1 MQFSNPFDNP
11 QGQFYIL
18 RNDQQQYSLWPA
30 HCDLPAGWAVV
41 CPPQSAEACNAWLA
55 ANWST
60 LTPPIMRHKELTMT
74 TRLPLVAAQPGIW
87 MAERLSTLPGAWS
100 VAHYVELR
108 GALDPALLGKAI
120 VAGLQQADT
129 LSLRFEEEEGEVW
142 QWVAADRTFGEPSII
157 DLRTAP
163 DPHRAATERMQ
174 ADLAQDLRVDGG
186 NPLVCH
192 QLLRVGDD
200 RWYWYQRYHHLLVDG
215 FSFPAITRQIAAIYR
230 AWQRGEATP
239 ESPFTPFAEV
249 VDEYQRYA
257 GSEAWQRDKAFWQ
270 AQRQALPAPASL
282 SAAPLGG
289 RAAGSDIWRM
299 KLEMN
304 ADAFRRLA
312 GYAPQCQPADL
323 ALALTTLWLGRLC
336 NRMDYAAGFIFMR
349 RMGSAALTSTGPVL
363 NVLPLAVHIDAQ
375 ETLADLAMRLA
386 AQLKKM
392 RRHQRYDAEQIVR
405 DSGKAAGD
413 EPLFGPVL
421 NVKVFDYQLDID
433 GVQALTHTLATGPVN
448 DLELALFPDETGGLS
463 LEILANKA
471 RYDEAELRRHVARL
485 TALLAQFAADP
496 ALRCGEAEML
506 SADELAR
513 LAAVNDTAV
522 PLPATTL
529 SALVA
534 DRARK
539 TPDAPALADAHWQFS
554 YREMRQQVVALA
566 QLLRQRG
573 VKPGESVAVALPRS
587 VFLTLALHSIV
598 EAGAAWLPLD
608 TGYPDDRLRMMLE
621 DARPS
626 LLITSADQLARFS
639 DIPGLESL
647 CYQQPLAAGDD
658 APLALSKPDHTA
670 YIIFTSGST
679 GRPKGVMVGQTA
691 IVNRLLWMQD
701 RYPLSA
707 QDVVAQKTPCSFD
720 VSVWEFWWP
729 FIAGAQLVM
738 AEPEAHRDPQAMQQ
752 FFARYGVT
760 TTHFVPSM
768 LAAFVASLDADSVAA
783 CRTLRRVFCSGEALP
798 TELCREWERLTG
810 APLHNL
816 YGPTEAAVDVSWY
829 PACGSELAAVTGSSV
844 PIGWPVWN
852 TGLRILD
859 AAMRPVPPGVAGDL
873 YLTGIQL
880 AQGYLGRPDL
890 TASRF
895 IADPFAPGERMYRTG
910 DVARWLTNGAVE
922 YLGRSDDQLK
932 IRGQRIELGEIDRV
946 MSALPD
952 VAQAVSHACV
962 FNQAA
967 ATGGDAR
974 QLVGYLVS
982 DSGLPLDTA
991 ALKAR
996 LAEQL
1001 PPHMVPVVLMQLAEL
1016 PLSANGKLDRKALP
1030 LPTLGGERSGRPP
1043 EPGMET
1049 LVATAFSQ
1057 LLGCEVNDIDA
1068 DFFAL
1073 GGHSLLAMR
1082 LAAQLSRQLARQVT
1096 PGQVMVA
1103 STVGK
1108 LSALLAADLS
1118 DEQARRLGLDTL
1130 LPLRESDGPTLF
1142 CFHPASGFAWQFSV
1156 LARYLS
1162 PRWSITGIQSPRP
1175 QGPMASAAS
1184 LDEVCEHHLRTLLA
1198 QQPHGPYYLF
1208 GYSLGGTLAQGIAA
1222 RLRQRGEA
1230 VAFLGLLDTWP
1241 PETQNW
1247 AEKEAN
1253 GLDPEVLAEIDR
1265 EREAFLAAQ
1274 QGQASGELFS
1284 AIEGNYADAVRL
1296 LTTAHS
1302 AKFDGKATLFVAE
1315 KTRQAGMDPQVV
1327 WGPWVAELEVF
1338 SQNCAHVDI
1347 ISPQAFEAIGPVVRE
1362 ILG

>member
-1 MQFSNPFDNP
+1 
-11 QGQFYIL
+11 
-18 RNDQQQYSLWPA
+18 
-30 HCDLPAGWAVV
+30 
-41 CPPQSAEACNAWLA
+41 
-55 ANWST
+55 
-60 LTPPIMRHKELTMT
+60 MT

-129 LSLRFEEEEGEVW
+129 LSLRFEEQEGEVW
-142 QWVAADRTFGEPSII
+142 QWVAAERTFAEPPII
-157 DLRTAP
+157 DLRLTP

-239 ESPFTPFAEV
+239 ESPFTSFAEV

-312 GYAPQCQPADL
+312 SHVPQCQPADL

-433 GVQALTHTLATGPVN
+433 GVEAVTHTLATGPVN

-471 RYDEAELRRHVARL
+471 RYDEAELRRHMARL

-496 ALRCGEAEML
+496 TLRCGDAEML
-506 SADELAR
+506 SADELTR

-534 DRARK
+534 DQARK
-539 TPDAPALADAHWQFS
+539 TPDAPALADANWQFS

-573 VKPGESVAVALPRS
+573 VKPGDSVAVALPRS
-587 VFLTLALHSIV
+587 VFLTLALHGIV

-626 LLITSADQLARFS
+626 LLIATEDQLARFS

-647 CYQQPLAAGDD
+647 CYQQPLAVADD

-707 QDVVAQKTPCSFD
+707 DDVVAQKTPCSFD

-729 FIAGAQLVM
+729 FIAGARLVM

-752 FFARYGVT
+752 FFAHYGVT

-829 PACGSELAAVTGSSV
+829 PACGPELAAVTGSSV

-859 AAMRPVPPGVAGDL
+859 GAMRPVPPGVAGDL

-910 DVARWLTNGAVE
+910 DVARWLANGAVE

-932 IRGQRIELGEIDRV
+932 IRGQRIELGEIDRA

-1049 LVATAFSQ
+1049 LVAAAFSQ

-1082 LAAQLSRQLARQVT
+1082 LAAQLSRQLARQLT

-1118 DEQARRLGLDTL
+1118 DEQAQRLGLDTL
-1130 LPLRESDGPTLF
+1130 LPLRESEGPTLF

-1184 LDEVCEHHLRTLLA
+1184 LDEVCEHHLQTLLA

-1253 GLDPEVLAEIDR
+1253 GLDPAVLAEIAR
-1265 EREAFLAAQ
+1265 ERETFLAAQ
-1274 QGQASGELFS
+1274 QGQASGELFC
-1284 AIEGNYADAVRL
+1284 AIEANYADAVRL

-1327 WGPWVAELEVF
+1327 WGPWVGELEVF

-1347 ISPQAFEAIGPVVRE
+1347 ISPQAFEAIGPVVKE

>member
-1 MQFSNPFDNP
+1 
-11 QGQFYIL
+11 
-18 RNDQQQYSLWPA
+18 
-30 HCDLPAGWAVV
+30 
-41 CPPQSAEACNAWLA
+41 
-55 ANWST
+55 
-60 LTPPIMRHKELTMT
+60 MT

-142 QWVAADRTFGEPSII
+142 QCLAAERTFGEPPIV

-192 QLLRVGDD
+192 QLLRVGNDH
-200 RWYWYQRYHHLLVDG
+200 WYWYQRYHHLLVDG

-299 KLEMN
+299 KLAMN

-312 GYAPQCQPADL
+312 GHAPQCQPADL

-336 NRMDYAAGFIFMR
+336 NRMNYAAGFIFMR

-421 NVKVFDYQLDID
+421 NVKVFDYQVDID
-433 GVQALTHTLATGPVN
+433 GVEAVTHTLATGPVN

-471 RYDEAELRRHVARL
+471 RYDEAELRRHMARL

-496 ALRCGEAEML
+496 TLRCGEAEML
-506 SADELAR
+506 SADEQAR
-513 LAAVNDTAV
+513 LAAVNDTAM

-534 DRARK
+534 DQARK
-539 TPDAPALADAHWQFS
+539 TPDAPALADANWQFS

-573 VKPGESVAVALPRS
+573 VKPGDSVAVALPRS
-587 VFLTLALHSIV
+587 VFLTLALHGIV

-626 LLITSADQLARFS
+626 LLIATEDQLARFS

-647 CYQQPLAAGDD
+647 CYQQPLAVADD
-658 APLALSKPDHTA
+658 APLALSKPEHTA

-679 GRPKGVMVGQTA
+679 GRPKVVMVGQTA

-707 QDVVAQKTPCSFD
+707 DDVVAQKTPCSFD

-752 FFARYGVT
+752 FFAHYGVT

-829 PACGSELAAVTGSSV
+829 PACGPELAAVTGSSV

-910 DVARWLTNGAVE
+910 DVARWLANGAVE

-1001 PPHMVPVVLMQLAEL
+1001 PPHMVPVVLMQLPDL

-1049 LVATAFSQ
+1049 VVAAAFSQ

-1118 DEQARRLGLDTL
+1118 DEQAQRLGLDAL

-1175 QGPMASAAS
+1175 QGPMAGAAS
-1184 LDEVCEHHLRTLLA
+1184 LDEVCEHHLQTLLA
-1198 QQPHGPYYLF
+1198 QQPHGSYYLF

-1253 GLDPEVLAEIDR
+1253 GLDPAVLAEIAR

-1327 WGPWVAELEVF
+1327 WGPWVGELEVF

>member
-1 MQFSNPFDNP
+1 
-11 QGQFYIL
+11 
-18 RNDQQQYSLWPA
+18 
-30 HCDLPAGWAVV
+30 
-41 CPPQSAEACNAWLA
+41 
-55 ANWST
+55 
-60 LTPPIMRHKELTMT
+60 MT

-108 GALDPALLGKAI
+108 GALDPTLLGKAI

-142 QWVAADRTFGEPSII
+142 QWLAADRTFGEPSII

-200 RWYWYQRYHHLLVDG
+200 CWYWYQRYHHLLVDG

-312 GYAPQCQPADL
+312 SHAPQCQPADL

-363 NVLPLAVHIDAQ
+363 NVLPLAVHIDAR

-433 GVQALTHTLATGPVN
+433 GVQAVTHTLATGPVN

-471 RYDEAELRRHVARL
+471 RYDEAELRRHMARL

-496 ALRCGEAEML
+496 TLRCGEAEML

-534 DRARK
+534 DQARK
-539 TPDAPALADAHWQFS
+539 TPDAPALADARWQFS

-573 VKPGESVAVALPRS
+573 VKPGDSVAVALPRS
-587 VFLTLALHSIV
+587 VFLTLALHGIV

-626 LLITSADQLARFS
+626 LLIATEDQLARFS

-647 CYQQPLAAGDD
+647 CYQQPLAAGDE

-670 YIIFTSGST
+670 YIFFTSGST

-707 QDVVAQKTPCSFD
+707 DDVVAQKTPCSFD

-829 PACGSELAAVTGSSV
+829 PACGPELAAVTGSSV

-910 DVARWLTNGAVE
+910 DVARWLANGAVE

-952 VAQAVSHACV
+952 VGQAVSHACV

-1049 LVATAFSQ
+1049 LVAAAFSQ

-1118 DEQARRLGLDTL
+1118 DEQAQRLGLDTL

-1315 KTRQAGMDPQVV
+1315 KTRQEGMDPQVV
-1327 WGPWVAELEVF
+1327 WGPWVGELEVF

-1347 ISPQAFEAIGPVVRE
+1347 ISPEAFEAIGPVVRE

>member
-1 MQFSNPFDNP
+1 
-11 QGQFYIL
+11 
-18 RNDQQQYSLWPA
+18 
-30 HCDLPAGWAVV
+30 
-41 CPPQSAEACNAWLA
+41 
-55 ANWST
+55 
-60 LTPPIMRHKELTMT
+60 MT

-129 LSLRFEEEEGEVW
+129 LSLRFEEQEGEVW
-142 QWVAADRTFGEPSII
+142 QWVAAERTFAEPPII
-157 DLRTAP
+157 DLRTTP

-312 GYAPQCQPADL
+312 SHVPQCQPADL

-433 GVQALTHTLATGPVN
+433 GVEAVTHTLATGPVN

-471 RYDEAELRRHVARL
+471 RYDEAELRRHMARL

-496 ALRCGEAEML
+496 TLRCGDAEML
-506 SADELAR
+506 SADELTR
-513 LAAVNDTAV
+513 LTAVNDTAM

-534 DRARK
+534 DQARK
-539 TPDAPALADAHWQFS
+539 TPDAPALADANWQFS

-573 VKPGESVAVALPRS
+573 VKPGDSVAVALPRS
-587 VFLTLALHSIV
+587 VFLTLALHGIV

-626 LLITSADQLARFS
+626 LLIASEDQLARFS

-647 CYQQPLAAGDD
+647 CYQQPLAVADD
-658 APLALSKPDHTA
+658 APLVLSKPDHTA

-707 QDVVAQKTPCSFD
+707 DDVVAQKTPCSFD

-729 FIAGAQLVM
+729 FIAGARLVM

-752 FFARYGVT
+752 FFAHYGVT

-829 PACGSELAAVTGSSV
+829 PACGPELAAVTGSSV

-910 DVARWLTNGAVE
+910 DVARWLANGAVE

-932 IRGQRIELGEIDRV
+932 IRGQRIELGEIDRA

-1001 PPHMVPVVLMQLAEL
+1001 PPHMVPVVLMQLADL

-1049 LVATAFSQ
+1049 LVAAAFSQ

-1118 DEQARRLGLDTL
+1118 DEQAQRLGLDTL

-1184 LDEVCEHHLRTLLA
+1184 LDEVCEHHLQTLLA

-1253 GLDPEVLAEIDR
+1253 GLDPAVLAEIAR
-1265 EREAFLAAQ
+1265 ERETFLAAQ
-1274 QGQASGELFS
+1274 QGQASGELFC
-1284 AIEGNYADAVRL
+1284 AIEANYADAVRL

-1327 WGPWVAELEVF
+1327 WGPWVGELEVF

-1347 ISPQAFEAIGPVVRE
+1347 ISPQAFEAIGPVVKE

>member
-1 MQFSNPFDNP
+1 
-11 QGQFYIL
+11 
-18 RNDQQQYSLWPA
+18 
-30 HCDLPAGWAVV
+30 
-41 CPPQSAEACNAWLA
+41 
-55 ANWST
+55 
-60 LTPPIMRHKELTMT
+60 MT

-108 GALDPALLGKAI
+108 GALDPTLLGKAI

-142 QWVAADRTFGEPSII
+142 QWLAADRTFAEPSII

-270 AQRQALPAPASL
+270 AQHQALPAPASL

-312 GYAPQCQPADL
+312 SHAPQCQPADL

-386 AQLKKM
+386 GQLKKM

-433 GVQALTHTLATGPVN
+433 GVQAVTHTLATGPVN

-471 RYDEAELRRHVARL
+471 RYDEAELRRHMARL

-496 ALRCGEAEML
+496 TLRCGEAEML

-534 DRARK
+534 DQARK
-539 TPDAPALADAHWQFS
+539 TPDAPALADARWQFS

-573 VKPGESVAVALPRS
+573 VKPGDSVAVALPRS
-587 VFLTLALHSIV
+587 VFLTLALHGIV

-626 LLITSADQLARFS
+626 LLIATEDQLARFS

-707 QDVVAQKTPCSFD
+707 DDVVAQKTPCSFD

-946 MSALPD
+946 MSSLPD
-952 VAQAVSHACV
+952 VGQAVSHACV

-1049 LVATAFSQ
+1049 LVAAAFSQ

-1118 DEQARRLGLDTL
+1118 DEQAQRLGLDTL

-1315 KTRQAGMDPQVV
+1315 KTRQEGMDPQVV
-1327 WGPWVAELEVF
+1327 WGPWVGELEVF

>member
-1 MQFSNPFDNP
+1 
-11 QGQFYIL
+11 
-18 RNDQQQYSLWPA
+18 
-30 HCDLPAGWAVV
+30 
-41 CPPQSAEACNAWLA
+41 
-55 ANWST
+55 
-60 LTPPIMRHKELTMT
+60 
-74 TRLPLVAAQPGIW
+74 
-87 MAERLSTLPGAWS
+87 
-100 VAHYVELR
+100 
-108 GALDPALLGKAI
+108 
-120 VAGLQQADT
+120 
-129 LSLRFEEEEGEVW
+129 
-142 QWVAADRTFGEPSII
+142 
-157 DLRTAP
+157 
-163 DPHRAATERMQ
+163 
-174 ADLAQDLRVDGG
+174 
-186 NPLVCH
+186 
-192 QLLRVGDD
+192 
-200 RWYWYQRYHHLLVDG
+200 
-215 FSFPAITRQIAAIYR
+215 
-230 AWQRGEATP
+230 
-239 ESPFTPFAEV
+239 
-249 VDEYQRYA
+249 
-257 GSEAWQRDKAFWQ
+257 
-270 AQRQALPAPASL
+270 
-282 SAAPLGG
+282 
-289 RAAGSDIWRM
+289 M

-312 GYAPQCQPADL
+312 SHAPQCQPADL

-363 NVLPLAVHIDAQ
+363 NVLPLAVHIDAR

-433 GVQALTHTLATGPVN
+433 GVQAVTHTLATGPVN

-471 RYDEAELRRHVARL
+471 RYDEAELRRHMARL

-496 ALRCGEAEML
+496 TLRCGEAEML

-534 DRARK
+534 DQARK
-539 TPDAPALADAHWQFS
+539 TPDAPALADARWQFS

-573 VKPGESVAVALPRS
+573 VKPGDSVAVALPRS
-587 VFLTLALHSIV
+587 VFLTLALHGIV

-626 LLITSADQLARFS
+626 LLIATEDQLARFS

-707 QDVVAQKTPCSFD
+707 DDVVAQKTPCSFD

-829 PACGSELAAVTGSSV
+829 PACGPELAAVTGSSV

-910 DVARWLTNGAVE
+910 DVARWLANGAVE

-952 VAQAVSHACV
+952 VGQAVSHACV

-1049 LVATAFSQ
+1049 LVAAVFSQ

-1184 LDEVCEHHLRTLLA
+1184 LDEVCEHHLQTLLA

-1315 KTRQAGMDPQVV
+1315 KTRQEGMDPQVV
-1327 WGPWVAELEVF
+1327 WGPWVGELEVF

>member
-1 MQFSNPFDNP
+1 
-11 QGQFYIL
+11 
-18 RNDQQQYSLWPA
+18 
-30 HCDLPAGWAVV
+30 
-41 CPPQSAEACNAWLA
+41 
-55 ANWST
+55 
-60 LTPPIMRHKELTMT
+60 MT

-270 AQRQALPAPASL
+270 AQRQALPSPASL

-312 GYAPQCQPADL
+312 GHAPQCQPADL

-433 GVQALTHTLATGPVN
+433 GVQAVTHTLATGPVN

-534 DRARK
+534 DQARK
-539 TPDAPALADAHWQFS
+539 TPDAPALADARWQFS

-573 VKPGESVAVALPRS
+573 VKPGDSVAVALPRS
-587 VFLTLALHSIV
+587 VFLTLALHGIV

-626 LLITSADQLARFS
+626 LLITSEDQLARFS

-829 PACGSELAAVTGSSV
+829 PACGPELAAVTGSSV

-946 MSALPD
+946 MSGLPD

-1118 DEQARRLGLDTL
+1118 VEQARRLGLDTL

>member
-1 MQFSNPFDNP
+1 
-11 QGQFYIL
+11 
-18 RNDQQQYSLWPA
+18 
-30 HCDLPAGWAVV
+30 
-41 CPPQSAEACNAWLA
+41 
-55 ANWST
+55 
-60 LTPPIMRHKELTMT
+60 MT

-257 GSEAWQRDKAFWQ
+257 GSEACQRDKAFWQ

-312 GYAPQCQPADL
+312 GHAPQCQPADL

-471 RYDEAELRRHVARL
+471 RYDEAELRRHMARL

-496 ALRCGEAEML
+496 ALRCGDAEML

-534 DRARK
+534 DQARK
-539 TPDAPALADAHWQFS
+539 TPDAPALADARWQFS

-573 VKPGESVAVALPRS
+573 VKPGDSVAVALPRS
-587 VFLTLALHSIV
+587 VFLTLALHGIV

-707 QDVVAQKTPCSFD
+707 DDVVAQKTPCSFD

-752 FFARYGVT
+752 FFAHYGVT

-829 PACGSELAAVTGSSV
+829 PACGTLLAAVTGSSV

-1001 PPHMVPVVLMQLAEL
+1001 PPHMVPVVLMQLADL

-1049 LVATAFSQ
+1049 LVAAAFSQ

-1327 WGPWVAELEVF
+1327 WGPWVGELEVF

>member
-1 MQFSNPFDNP
+1 
-11 QGQFYIL
+11 
-18 RNDQQQYSLWPA
+18 
-30 HCDLPAGWAVV
+30 
-41 CPPQSAEACNAWLA
+41 
-55 ANWST
+55 
-60 LTPPIMRHKELTMT
+60 MT

-129 LSLRFEEEEGEVW
+129 LSLRFEEQEGEVW
-142 QWVAADRTFGEPSII
+142 QWVAAERTFAEPPII
-157 DLRTAP
+157 DLRTTP

-312 GYAPQCQPADL
+312 GHAPQCQPADL

-386 AQLKKM
+386 GQLKKM

-433 GVQALTHTLATGPVN
+433 GVETVTHTLATGPVN

-471 RYDEAELRRHVARL
+471 RYDEAELRRHMARL
-485 TALLAQFAADP
+485 TALLVQFAADP
-496 ALRCGEAEML
+496 TLRCGDAEML
-506 SADELAR
+506 SADELTR

-534 DRARK
+534 DQARK
-539 TPDAPALADAHWQFS
+539 TPDAPALADARWQFS

-573 VKPGESVAVALPRS
+573 VKPGDSVAVALPRS
-587 VFLTLALHSIV
+587 VFLTLALHGIV

-626 LLITSADQLARFS
+626 LLIATEDQLARFS

-647 CYQQPLAAGDD
+647 CYQQPLAAGDE

-707 QDVVAQKTPCSFD
+707 DDVVAQKTPCSFD

-798 TELCREWERLTG
+798 TDLCREWERLTG

-829 PACGSELAAVTGSSV
+829 PACGPELAAVTGSSV

-946 MSALPD
+946 MLALPD
-952 VAQAVSHACV
+952 VGQAVSHACV

-1049 LVATAFSQ
+1049 LVAAAFSQ

-1118 DEQARRLGLDTL
+1118 DEQAQRLGLDTL

-1184 LDEVCEHHLRTLLA
+1184 LDEVCEHHLQTLLA

-1327 WGPWVAELEVF
+1327 WGPWVGELEVF

-1347 ISPQAFEAIGPVVRE
+1347 ISPQAFEAIGPVVKE

>member
-1 MQFSNPFDNP
+1 
-11 QGQFYIL
+11 
-18 RNDQQQYSLWPA
+18 
-30 HCDLPAGWAVV
+30 
-41 CPPQSAEACNAWLA
+41 
-55 ANWST
+55 
-60 LTPPIMRHKELTMT
+60 MT

-129 LSLRFEEEEGEVW
+129 LSLRFEEQEGEVW
-142 QWVAADRTFGEPSII
+142 QWVAAERTFAEPPII
-157 DLRTAP
+157 DLRTTP

-192 QLLRVGDD
+192 QLLRVGDE

-239 ESPFTPFAEV
+239 ESPFTSFAEV

-304 ADAFRRLA
+304 ADDFRRLA
-312 GYAPQCQPADL
+312 SHVPQCQPADL

-433 GVQALTHTLATGPVN
+433 GVEAVTHTLATGPVN

-471 RYDEAELRRHVARL
+471 RYDEAELRRHMARL
-485 TALLAQFAADP
+485 TALLVQFAADP
-496 ALRCGEAEML
+496 TLRCGDAEML
-506 SADELAR
+506 SADELTR
-513 LAAVNDTAV
+513 LTAVNDTAM

-534 DRARK
+534 DQARK
-539 TPDAPALADAHWQFS
+539 TPDAPALADANWQFS

-573 VKPGESVAVALPRS
+573 VKPGDSVAVALPRS
-587 VFLTLALHSIV
+587 VFLTLALHGIV

-626 LLITSADQLARFS
+626 LLIASEDQLARFS

-647 CYQQPLAAGDD
+647 CYQQPLAVADD

-707 QDVVAQKTPCSFD
+707 DDVVAQKTPCSFD

-729 FIAGAQLVM
+729 FIAGARLVM

-752 FFARYGVT
+752 FFAHYGVT

-829 PACGSELAAVTGSSV
+829 PACGPELAAVTGSSV

-859 AAMRPVPPGVAGDL
+859 AAMRPVPPGVVGDL

-910 DVARWLTNGAVE
+910 DVARWLANGAVE

-932 IRGQRIELGEIDRV
+932 IRGQRIELGEIDRA

-1001 PPHMVPVVLMQLAEL
+1001 PPHMVPVVLMQLADL

-1049 LVATAFSQ
+1049 LVAAAFSQ

-1118 DEQARRLGLDTL
+1118 DEQAQRLGLDTL

-1184 LDEVCEHHLRTLLA
+1184 LDEVCEHHLQTLLA

-1253 GLDPEVLAEIDR
+1253 GLDPAVLAEIAR

-1284 AIEGNYADAVRL
+1284 AIEANYADAVRL

-1327 WGPWVAELEVF
+1327 WGPWVGELEVF

-1347 ISPQAFEAIGPVVRE
+1347 ISPQAFEAIGPVVKE

>member
-1 MQFSNPFDNP
+1 
-11 QGQFYIL
+11 
-18 RNDQQQYSLWPA
+18 
-30 HCDLPAGWAVV
+30 
-41 CPPQSAEACNAWLA
+41 
-55 ANWST
+55 
-60 LTPPIMRHKELTMT
+60 MT

-534 DRARK
+534 DQARK

-573 VKPGESVAVALPRS
+573 VKPGDSVAVALPRS
-587 VFLTLALHSIV
+587 VFLTLALHGIV

-647 CYQQPLAAGDD
+647 CYQQPLAAGDE

-707 QDVVAQKTPCSFD
+707 DDVVAQKTPCSFD

-829 PACGSELAAVTGSSV
+829 PACGPELAAVTGSSV

-895 IADPFAPGERMYRTG
+895 IADPFAPSERMYRTG

-946 MSALPD
+946 MSGLPD

-1001 PPHMVPVVLMQLAEL
+1001 PPHMVPVVLMQLADL

>member
-1 MQFSNPFDNP
+1 
-11 QGQFYIL
+11 
-18 RNDQQQYSLWPA
+18 
-30 HCDLPAGWAVV
+30 
-41 CPPQSAEACNAWLA
+41 
-55 ANWST
+55 
-60 LTPPIMRHKELTMT
+60 MT

-129 LSLRFEEEEGEVW
+129 LSLRFEEQEGEVW
-142 QWVAADRTFGEPSII
+142 QWVAADRTFAEPSII

-239 ESPFTPFAEV
+239 ESPFTSFAEV

-312 GYAPQCQPADL
+312 SHVPQCQPADL

-433 GVQALTHTLATGPVN
+433 GVEAVTHTLATGPVN

-471 RYDEAELRRHVARL
+471 RYDEAELRRHMARL

-496 ALRCGEAEML
+496 TLRCGDAEML
-506 SADELAR
+506 SADELTR

-534 DRARK
+534 DQARK
-539 TPDAPALADAHWQFS
+539 TPDAPALADANWQFS

-573 VKPGESVAVALPRS
+573 VKPGDSVAVALPRS
-587 VFLTLALHSIV
+587 VFLTLALHGIV

-626 LLITSADQLARFS
+626 LLIATEDQLARFS

-647 CYQQPLAAGDD
+647 CYQQPLAVADD

-707 QDVVAQKTPCSFD
+707 DDVVAQKTPCSFD

-729 FIAGAQLVM
+729 FIAGARLVM

-752 FFARYGVT
+752 FFAHYGVT

-829 PACGSELAAVTGSSV
+829 PACGPELAAVTGSSV

-859 AAMRPVPPGVAGDL
+859 GAMRPVPPGVAGDL

-910 DVARWLTNGAVE
+910 DVARWLANGAVE

-932 IRGQRIELGEIDRV
+932 IRGQRIELGEIDRA

-1049 LVATAFSQ
+1049 LVAAAFSQ

-1082 LAAQLSRQLARQVT
+1082 LAAQLSRQLARQLT

-1118 DEQARRLGLDTL
+1118 DEQAQRLGLDTL
-1130 LPLRESDGPTLF
+1130 LPLRESEGPTLF

-1184 LDEVCEHHLRTLLA
+1184 LDEVCEHHLQTLLA

-1253 GLDPEVLAEIDR
+1253 GLDPAVLAEIAR
-1265 EREAFLAAQ
+1265 ERETFLAAQ
-1274 QGQASGELFS
+1274 QGQASGELFC
-1284 AIEGNYADAVRL
+1284 AIEANYADAVRL

-1327 WGPWVAELEVF
+1327 WGPWVGELEVF

-1347 ISPQAFEAIGPVVRE
+1347 ISPQAFEAIGPVVKE

>member
-1 MQFSNPFDNP
+1 
-11 QGQFYIL
+11 
-18 RNDQQQYSLWPA
+18 
-30 HCDLPAGWAVV
+30 
-41 CPPQSAEACNAWLA
+41 
-55 ANWST
+55 
-60 LTPPIMRHKELTMT
+60 MT

-108 GALDPALLGKAI
+108 GALDPTLLGKAI

-142 QWVAADRTFGEPSII
+142 QWLAADRTFAEPSII

-230 AWQRGEATP
+230 DWQRGEATP

-312 GYAPQCQPADL
+312 SHAPQCQPADL

-433 GVQALTHTLATGPVN
+433 GVQAVTHTLATGPVN

-471 RYDEAELRRHVARL
+471 RYDEAELRRHMARL

-513 LAAVNDTAV
+513 LAAVNDTVV

-534 DRARK
+534 DQARK
-539 TPDAPALADAHWQFS
+539 TPDAPALADARWQFS

-573 VKPGESVAVALPRS
+573 VKPGDSVAVALPRS
-587 VFLTLALHSIV
+587 VFLTLALHGIV

-626 LLITSADQLARFS
+626 LLIATEDQLARFS

-647 CYQQPLAAGDD
+647 CYQQPLAVADD

-707 QDVVAQKTPCSFD
+707 DDVVAQKTPCSFD

-829 PACGSELAAVTGSSV
+829 PACGPELAAVTGSSV

-910 DVARWLTNGAVE
+910 DVARWLANGAVE

-952 VAQAVSHACV
+952 VGQAVSHACV

-1049 LVATAFSQ
+1049 LVAAAFSQ

-1118 DEQARRLGLDTL
+1118 DEQAQRLGLDTL

-1156 LARYLS
+1156 LAPYLS

-1315 KTRQAGMDPQVV
+1315 KTRQEGMDPQVV
-1327 WGPWVAELEVF
+1327 WGPWVGELEVF

>member
-1 MQFSNPFDNP
+1 
-11 QGQFYIL
+11 
-18 RNDQQQYSLWPA
+18 
-30 HCDLPAGWAVV
+30 
-41 CPPQSAEACNAWLA
+41 
-55 ANWST
+55 
-60 LTPPIMRHKELTMT
+60 MT

-108 GALDPALLGKAI
+108 GDIDPILLGRAI
-120 VAGLQQADT
+120 VTGLSQADT
-129 LSLRFEEEEGEVW
+129 LSMRFCEDNGEAW
-142 QWVAADRTFGEPSII
+142 QWVDEHRAFAEPDYR
-157 DLRTAP
+157 DLR
-163 DPHRAATERMQ
+163 AASDSHAAALALMQ
-174 ADLAQDLRVDGG
+174 ADLGQNLRVDGG

-192 QLLRVGDD
+192 QLLRVGDN

-239 ESPFTPFAEV
+239 DSPFTPFAEV
-249 VDEYQRYA
+249 VEEYQRYY
-257 GSEAWQRDKAFWQ
+257 GSDAWQRDKQFWQ

-282 SAAPLGG
+282 SDAPLAG
-289 RAAGSDIWRM
+289 RATSSDIWRM
-299 KLEMN
+299 KLEV
-304 ADAFRRLA
+304 DAGVFSRLA
-312 GYAPQCQPADL
+312 AGAPQCQRADL
-323 ALALTTLWLGRLC
+323 ALALTALWLGRLC
-336 NRMDYAAGFIFMR
+336 SRTDYAAGFIFMR
-349 RMGSAALTSTGPVL
+349 RMGSAALTATGPVL
-363 NVLPLAVHIDAQ
+363 NVLPLAVTIDAG
-375 ETLADLAMRLA
+375 ETLPELATRLA
-386 AQLKKM
+386 GQLKKM
-392 RRHQRYDAEQIVR
+392 RRHQRYDAEQIAR
-405 DSGKAAGD
+405 DSGRAAGD

-421 NVKVFDYQLDID
+421 NIKVFDYQLDID
-433 GVQALTHTLATGPVN
+433 GVEAITHTLATGPVN
-448 DLELALFPDETGGLS
+448 DLELALFPDEAGGLS
-463 LEILANKA
+463 LEVLANKQ
-471 RYDEAELRRHVARL
+471 RYEERTLRNHISRL
-485 TALLAQFAADP
+485 SALLAQFADNP
-496 ALRCGEAEML
+496 TLRCGEANML
-506 SADELAR
+506 SAAETEQLR
-513 LAAVNDTAV
+513 QVNATAV
-522 PLPATTL
+522 DLPLTTL

-534 DRARK
+534 EQAAK
-539 TPDAPALADAHWQFS
+539 TPNAPALADGRWQFS

-566 QLLRQRG
+566 EQLRARG
-573 VKPGESVAVALPRS
+573 VKPGDSVAVALPRS
-587 VFLTLALHSIV
+587 VFLTLALHGIV

-626 LLITSADQLARFS
+626 LLITSEDQRARFN
-639 DIPGLESL
+639 DIPGLETL
-647 CYQQPLAAGDD
+647 CYQQPLAAADA
-658 APLALSKPDHTA
+658 APLALSRPEHTA

-701 RYPLSA
+701 HYPLCA
-707 QDVVAQKTPCSFD
+707 DDVVAQKTPCSFD

-738 AEPEAHRDPQAMQQ
+738 AEPEAHRDPLAMQR

-768 LAAFVASLDADSVAA
+768 LAAFVASLEAENVGA
-783 CRTLRRVFCSGEALP
+783 CQTLRRVFCSGEALP
-798 TELCREWERLTG
+798 TALCREWEQLTG

-829 PACGSELAAVTGSSV
+829 PACGPELAAVSGTSV

-895 IADPFAPGERMYRTG
+895 IADPYAPGERMYRTG
-910 DVARWLTNGAVE
+910 DVARWLDNGAVE

-932 IRGQRIELGEIDRV
+932 IRGQRIELGEIDRA

-952 VAQAVSHACV
+952 VAQAVAHACV

-982 DSGLPLDTA
+982 DSGLPLDA
-991 ALKAR
+991 VALKAR
-996 LAEQL
+996 LGEQL
-1001 PPHMVPVVLMQLAEL
+1001 PPHMVPVVLIQLPAL

-1030 LPTLGGERSGRPP
+1030 LPTLSRVSRGRPP
-1043 EPGMET
+1043 EPGVET
-1049 LVATAFSQ
+1049 TVAAAFSQ

-1118 DEQARRLGLDTL
+1118 DEQAQRLGLDTL

-1315 KTRQAGMDPQVV
+1315 KTRQEGMDPQVV
-1327 WGPWVAELEVF
+1327 WGPWVGELEVF

>member
-1 MQFSNPFDNP
+1 
-11 QGQFYIL
+11 
-18 RNDQQQYSLWPA
+18 
-30 HCDLPAGWAVV
+30 
-41 CPPQSAEACNAWLA
+41 
-55 ANWST
+55 
-60 LTPPIMRHKELTMT
+60 MT

-129 LSLRFEEEEGEVW
+129 LSLRFEEQEGEVW
-142 QWVAADRTFGEPSII
+142 QWVAAERTFAEPPII
-157 DLRTAP
+157 DLRTTP

-312 GYAPQCQPADL
+312 GHAPQCQPADL

-386 AQLKKM
+386 GQLKKM

-433 GVQALTHTLATGPVN
+433 GVETVTHTLATGPVN

-471 RYDEAELRRHVARL
+471 RYDEAELRRHMARL
-485 TALLAQFAADP
+485 TALLVQFAADP
-496 ALRCGEAEML
+496 TLRCGDAEML
-506 SADELAR
+506 SADELTR
-513 LAAVNDTAV
+513 LAAVNDTAM

-534 DRARK
+534 DQARK
-539 TPDAPALADAHWQFS
+539 TPDAPALADANWQFS

-573 VKPGESVAVALPRS
+573 VKPGDSVAVALPRS
-587 VFLTLALHSIV
+587 VFLTLALHGIV

-626 LLITSADQLARFS
+626 LLIATEDQLARFS

-647 CYQQPLAAGDD
+647 CYQQPLAAGDE

-707 QDVVAQKTPCSFD
+707 DDVVAQKTPCSFD

-729 FIAGAQLVM
+729 FIAGARLVM

-946 MSALPD
+946 MLALPD
-952 VAQAVSHACV
+952 VGQAVSHACV

-1049 LVATAFSQ
+1049 LVAAAFSQ

-1118 DEQARRLGLDTL
+1118 DEQAQRLGLDTL

-1184 LDEVCEHHLRTLLA
+1184 LDEVCEHHLQTLLA

-1327 WGPWVAELEVF
+1327 WGPWVGELEVF

-1347 ISPQAFEAIGPVVRE
+1347 ISPQAFEAIGPVVKE

>member
-1 MQFSNPFDNP
+1 
-11 QGQFYIL
+11 
-18 RNDQQQYSLWPA
+18 
-30 HCDLPAGWAVV
+30 
-41 CPPQSAEACNAWLA
+41 
-55 ANWST
+55 
-60 LTPPIMRHKELTMT
+60 MT

-108 GALDPALLGKAI
+108 GALDPTLLGKAI

-142 QWVAADRTFGEPSII
+142 QWLAADRTFAEPSII

-239 ESPFTPFAEV
+239 ESPFTPIAEV

-312 GYAPQCQPADL
+312 SHAPQCQPADL

-433 GVQALTHTLATGPVN
+433 GVQAVTHTLATGPVN

-471 RYDEAELRRHVARL
+471 RYDEAELRRHMARL

-496 ALRCGEAEML
+496 TLRCGEAEML

-534 DRARK
+534 DQARK
-539 TPDAPALADAHWQFS
+539 TPDAPALADARWQFS

-573 VKPGESVAVALPRS
+573 VKPGDSVAVALPRS
-587 VFLTLALHSIV
+587 VFLTLALHGIV

-626 LLITSADQLARFS
+626 LLIATEDQLARFS

-707 QDVVAQKTPCSFD
+707 DDVVAQKTPCSFD

-829 PACGSELAAVTGSSV
+829 PACGPELAAVTGSSV

-982 DSGLPLDTA
+982 DSGLPLDIA

-1049 LVATAFSQ
+1049 LVAAAFSQ

-1118 DEQARRLGLDTL
+1118 DEQAQRLGLDTL

-1315 KTRQAGMDPQVV
+1315 KTRQEGMDPQVV
-1327 WGPWVAELEVF
+1327 WGPWVGELEVF

>member
-1 MQFSNPFDNP
+1 
-11 QGQFYIL
+11 
-18 RNDQQQYSLWPA
+18 
-30 HCDLPAGWAVV
+30 
-41 CPPQSAEACNAWLA
+41 
-55 ANWST
+55 
-60 LTPPIMRHKELTMT
+60 MT

-129 LSLRFEEEEGEVW
+129 LSLRFEEQEGEVW
-142 QWVAADRTFGEPSII
+142 QWVAAERTFAEPPII
-157 DLRTAP
+157 DLRTTP

-239 ESPFTPFAEV
+239 ESPFTSFAEV

-312 GYAPQCQPADL
+312 SHVPQCQPADL

-421 NVKVFDYQLDID
+421 NVKLFDYQLDID
-433 GVQALTHTLATGPVN
+433 GVEAVTHTLATGPVN

-471 RYDEAELRRHVARL
+471 RYDEAELRRHMARL

-496 ALRCGEAEML
+496 TLRCGDAEML
-506 SADELAR
+506 SADELTR
-513 LAAVNDTAV
+513 LAAVNDTAM

-534 DRARK
+534 DQARK
-539 TPDAPALADAHWQFS
+539 TPDAPALADANWQFS

-573 VKPGESVAVALPRS
+573 VKPGDSVAVALPRS
-587 VFLTLALHSIV
+587 VFLTLALHGIV

-626 LLITSADQLARFS
+626 LLIASEDQLARFS

-647 CYQQPLAAGDD
+647 CYQQPLAVADD

-707 QDVVAQKTPCSFD
+707 DDVVAQKTPCSFD

-729 FIAGAQLVM
+729 FIAGARLVM

-752 FFARYGVT
+752 FFAHYGVT

-829 PACGSELAAVTGSSV
+829 PACGPELAAVTGSSV

-910 DVARWLTNGAVE
+910 DVARWLANGAVE

-932 IRGQRIELGEIDRV
+932 IRGQRIELGEIDRA

-1001 PPHMVPVVLMQLAEL
+1001 PPHMVPVVLMQLADL

-1049 LVATAFSQ
+1049 LVAAAFSQ

-1118 DEQARRLGLDTL
+1118 DEQAQRLGLDTL

-1184 LDEVCEHHLRTLLA
+1184 LDEVCEHHLQTLLA

-1230 VAFLGLLDTWP
+1230 VGFLGLLDTWP

-1253 GLDPEVLAEIDR
+1253 GLDPAVLAEIAR

-1284 AIEGNYADAVRL
+1284 AIEANYADAVRL

-1327 WGPWVAELEVF
+1327 WGPWVGELEVF

-1347 ISPQAFEAIGPVVRE
+1347 ISPQAFEAIGPVVKE

>member
-1 MQFSNPFDNP
+1 
-11 QGQFYIL
+11 
-18 RNDQQQYSLWPA
+18 
-30 HCDLPAGWAVV
+30 
-41 CPPQSAEACNAWLA
+41 
-55 ANWST
+55 
-60 LTPPIMRHKELTMT
+60 MT

-108 GALDPALLGKAI
+108 GALDPTLLGKAI

-142 QWVAADRTFGEPSII
+142 QWLAADRTFAEPSII

-312 GYAPQCQPADL
+312 GHAPQCQPADL

-363 NVLPLAVHIDAQ
+363 NVLPLAVHIDAR

-433 GVQALTHTLATGPVN
+433 GVQAVTHTLATGPVN

-471 RYDEAELRRHVARL
+471 RYDEAELRRHMARL

-496 ALRCGEAEML
+496 TLRCGEAEML

-534 DRARK
+534 DQARK
-539 TPDAPALADAHWQFS
+539 TPDAPALADARWQFS

-573 VKPGESVAVALPRS
+573 VKPGDSVAVALPRS
-587 VFLTLALHSIV
+587 VFLTLALHGIV

-626 LLITSADQLARFS
+626 LLIATEDQLARFS

-707 QDVVAQKTPCSFD
+707 DDVVAQKTPCSFD

-829 PACGSELAAVTGSSV
+829 PACGPELAAVTGSSV

-952 VAQAVSHACV
+952 VGQAVSHACV

-1030 LPTLGGERSGRPP
+1030 LPTLSGERSGRPP

-1049 LVATAFSQ
+1049 LVAAAFSQ

-1118 DEQARRLGLDTL
+1118 DEQAQRLGLDTL

-1208 GYSLGGTLAQGIAA
+1208 GYSLGGTLAQGIAT

-1315 KTRQAGMDPQVV
+1315 KTRQEGMDPQVV
-1327 WGPWVAELEVF
+1327 WGPWVGELEVF

>member
-1 MQFSNPFDNP
+1 
-11 QGQFYIL
+11 
-18 RNDQQQYSLWPA
+18 
-30 HCDLPAGWAVV
+30 
-41 CPPQSAEACNAWLA
+41 
-55 ANWST
+55 
-60 LTPPIMRHKELTMT
+60 MT

-108 GALDPALLGKAI
+108 GALDPTLLGKAI

-142 QWVAADRTFGEPSII
+142 QWLAADRTFGEPSII

-312 GYAPQCQPADL
+312 SHAPQCQPADL

-363 NVLPLAVHIDAQ
+363 NVLPLAVHIDAR

-386 AQLKKM
+386 GQLKKM

-433 GVQALTHTLATGPVN
+433 GVQAVTHTLATGPVN

-471 RYDEAELRRHVARL
+471 RYDEAELRRHMARL

-496 ALRCGEAEML
+496 TLRCGEAEML

-534 DRARK
+534 DQARK
-539 TPDAPALADAHWQFS
+539 TPDAPALADARWQFS

-573 VKPGESVAVALPRS
+573 VKPGDSVAVALPRS
-587 VFLTLALHSIV
+587 VFLTLALHGIV

-626 LLITSADQLARFS
+626 LLIATEDQLARFS

-707 QDVVAQKTPCSFD
+707 DDVVAQKTPCSFD

-829 PACGSELAAVTGSSV
+829 PACGPELAAVTGSSV

-910 DVARWLTNGAVE
+910 DVARWLANGAVE

-946 MSALPD
+946 MSSLPD
-952 VAQAVSHACV
+952 VGQAVSHACV

-1049 LVATAFSQ
+1049 LVAAAFSQ

-1118 DEQARRLGLDTL
+1118 DEQAQRLGLDTL

-1315 KTRQAGMDPQVV
+1315 KTRQEGMDPQVV
-1327 WGPWVAELEVF
+1327 WGPWVGELEVF

>member
-1 MQFSNPFDNP
+1 
-11 QGQFYIL
+11 
-18 RNDQQQYSLWPA
+18 
-30 HCDLPAGWAVV
+30 
-41 CPPQSAEACNAWLA
+41 
-55 ANWST
+55 
-60 LTPPIMRHKELTMT
+60 MT

-108 GALDPALLGKAI
+108 GALDPTLLGKAI

-142 QWVAADRTFGEPSII
+142 QWLAADRTFAEPSII

-200 RWYWYQRYHHLLVDG
+200 CWYWYQRYHHLLVDG

-304 ADAFRRLA
+304 ADGFRRLA
-312 GYAPQCQPADL
+312 SHAPQCQPADL

-363 NVLPLAVHIDAQ
+363 NVLPLAVHIDAR

-386 AQLKKM
+386 GQLKKM

-433 GVQALTHTLATGPVN
+433 GVQAVTHTLATGPVN

-471 RYDEAELRRHVARL
+471 RYDEAELRRHMARL

-534 DRARK
+534 DQARK
-539 TPDAPALADAHWQFS
+539 TPDAPALADARWQFS

-573 VKPGESVAVALPRS
+573 VKPGDSVAVALPRS
-587 VFLTLALHSIV
+587 VFLTLALHGIV

-626 LLITSADQLARFS
+626 LLIATEDQLARFS

-707 QDVVAQKTPCSFD
+707 DDVVAQKTPCSFD

-829 PACGSELAAVTGSSV
+829 PACGPELAAVTGSSV

-910 DVARWLTNGAVE
+910 DVARWLANGAVE

-952 VAQAVSHACV
+952 VGQAVSHACV

-1049 LVATAFSQ
+1049 LVAAAFSQ

-1118 DEQARRLGLDTL
+1118 DEQAQRLGLDTL

-1315 KTRQAGMDPQVV
+1315 KTRQEGMDPQVV
-1327 WGPWVAELEVF
+1327 WGRWVGELEVF

>member
-1 MQFSNPFDNP
+1 
-11 QGQFYIL
+11 
-18 RNDQQQYSLWPA
+18 
-30 HCDLPAGWAVV
+30 
-41 CPPQSAEACNAWLA
+41 
-55 ANWST
+55 
-60 LTPPIMRHKELTMT
+60 MT

-270 AQRQALPAPASL
+270 AQRQALPSPASL

-312 GYAPQCQPADL
+312 GHAPQCQPADL

-433 GVQALTHTLATGPVN
+433 GVQAVTHTLATGPVN

-506 SADELAR
+506 SANELAR
-513 LAAVNDTAV
+513 LAAVNDTVV

-534 DRARK
+534 DQARK
-539 TPDAPALADAHWQFS
+539 TPDAPALADARWQFS

-573 VKPGESVAVALPRS
+573 VKPGDSVAVALPRS
-587 VFLTLALHSIV
+587 VFLTLALHGIV

-626 LLITSADQLARFS
+626 LLITSEDQLARFS

-729 FIAGAQLVM
+729 FIAGTQLVM

-810 APLHNL
+810 APLQNL

-829 PACGSELAAVTGSSV
+829 PACGPELAAVTGSSV

-946 MSALPD
+946 MSGLPD

>member
-1 MQFSNPFDNP
+1 
-11 QGQFYIL
+11 
-18 RNDQQQYSLWPA
+18 
-30 HCDLPAGWAVV
+30 
-41 CPPQSAEACNAWLA
+41 
-55 ANWST
+55 
-60 LTPPIMRHKELTMT
+60 MT

-142 QWVAADRTFGEPSII
+142 QWLAAERTFGEPPIV

-312 GYAPQCQPADL
+312 SHAPQCQPADL

-433 GVQALTHTLATGPVN
+433 GVQAVTHTLATGPVN

-471 RYDEAELRRHVARL
+471 RYDEAELRRHMARL

-534 DRARK
+534 DQARK
-539 TPDAPALADAHWQFS
+539 TPDAPALADANWQFS

-573 VKPGESVAVALPRS
+573 VKPGDSVAVALPRS
-587 VFLTLALHSIV
+587 VFLTLALHGIV

-626 LLITSADQLARFS
+626 LLIATEDQLARFS

-647 CYQQPLAAGDD
+647 CYQQPLAVADD

-707 QDVVAQKTPCSFD
+707 DDVVAQKTPCSFD

-829 PACGSELAAVTGSSV
+829 PACGPELAAVTGSSV

-910 DVARWLTNGAVE
+910 DVARWLANGAVE

-932 IRGQRIELGEIDRV
+932 IRGQRIELGEIDRA

-1049 LVATAFSQ
+1049 LVAAAFSQ

-1118 DEQARRLGLDTL
+1118 DEQAQRLGLDTL

-1184 LDEVCEHHLRTLLA
+1184 LDEVCEHHLQTLLA

-1327 WGPWVAELEVF
+1327 WGPWVGELEVF

>member
-1 MQFSNPFDNP
+1 
-11 QGQFYIL
+11 
-18 RNDQQQYSLWPA
+18 
-30 HCDLPAGWAVV
+30 
-41 CPPQSAEACNAWLA
+41 
-55 ANWST
+55 
-60 LTPPIMRHKELTMT
+60 MT

-108 GALDPALLGKAI
+108 GALDPTLLGKAI

-142 QWVAADRTFGEPSII
+142 QWLAADRTFAEPSII

-312 GYAPQCQPADL
+312 SHAPQCQPADL

-363 NVLPLAVHIDAQ
+363 NVLPLAVHIDAR

-386 AQLKKM
+386 GQLKKM

-433 GVQALTHTLATGPVN
+433 GVQAVTHTLATGPVN

-471 RYDEAELRRHVARL
+471 RYDEAELRRHMARL

-496 ALRCGEAEML
+496 TLRCGEAEML

-534 DRARK
+534 DQARK
-539 TPDAPALADAHWQFS
+539 TPDAPALADARWQFS

-573 VKPGESVAVALPRS
+573 VKPGDSVAVALPRS
-587 VFLTLALHSIV
+587 VFLTLALHGIV

-626 LLITSADQLARFS
+626 LLIATEDQLARFS

-707 QDVVAQKTPCSFD
+707 DDVVAQKTPCSFD

-829 PACGSELAAVTGSSV
+829 PACGPELAAVTGSSV

-910 DVARWLTNGAVE
+910 DVARWLPNGAVE

-952 VAQAVSHACV
+952 VGQAVSHACV

-1049 LVATAFSQ
+1049 LVAAAFSQ

-1118 DEQARRLGLDTL
+1118 DEQAQRLGLDTL

-1296 LTTAHS
+1296 LTSAHS

-1315 KTRQAGMDPQVV
+1315 KTRQEGMDPQVV
-1327 WGPWVAELEVF
+1327 WGPWVGELEVF

>member
-1 MQFSNPFDNP
+1 
-11 QGQFYIL
+11 
-18 RNDQQQYSLWPA
+18 
-30 HCDLPAGWAVV
+30 
-41 CPPQSAEACNAWLA
+41 
-55 ANWST
+55 
-60 LTPPIMRHKELTMT
+60 MT

-108 GALDPALLGKAI
+108 GALDPTLLGKAI

-142 QWVAADRTFGEPSII
+142 QWLAADRTFAEPSII

-312 GYAPQCQPADL
+312 GHAPQCQPADL

-363 NVLPLAVHIDAQ
+363 NVLPLAVHIDAR

-433 GVQALTHTLATGPVN
+433 GVQAVTHTLATGPVN

-471 RYDEAELRRHVARL
+471 RYDEAELRRHMARL

-496 ALRCGEAEML
+496 TLRCGEAEML

-534 DRARK
+534 DQARK
-539 TPDAPALADAHWQFS
+539 TPDAPALADARWQFS

-573 VKPGESVAVALPRS
+573 VKPGDSVAVALPRS
-587 VFLTLALHSIV
+587 VFLTLALHGIV

-626 LLITSADQLARFS
+626 LLIATEDQLARFS

-707 QDVVAQKTPCSFD
+707 DDVVAQKTPCSFD

-829 PACGSELAAVTGSSV
+829 PACGPELAAVTGSSV

-895 IADPFAPGERMYRTG
+895 IADPFAPGERLYRTG

-952 VAQAVSHACV
+952 VGQAVSHACV

-1049 LVATAFSQ
+1049 LVAAAFSQ

-1118 DEQARRLGLDTL
+1118 DEQAQRLGLDTL

-1208 GYSLGGTLAQGIAA
+1208 GYSLGGTLAQGIAT

-1315 KTRQAGMDPQVV
+1315 KTRQEGMDPQVV
-1327 WGPWVAELEVF
+1327 WGPWVGELEVF

>member
-1 MQFSNPFDNP
+1 
-11 QGQFYIL
+11 
-18 RNDQQQYSLWPA
+18 
-30 HCDLPAGWAVV
+30 
-41 CPPQSAEACNAWLA
+41 
-55 ANWST
+55 
-60 LTPPIMRHKELTMT
+60 MT

-129 LSLRFEEEEGEVW
+129 LSLRFEEQEGEVW
-142 QWVAADRTFGEPSII
+142 QWVAAERTFAEPPII
-157 DLRTAP
+157 DLRTTP

-239 ESPFTPFAEV
+239 ESPFTSFAEV

-312 GYAPQCQPADL
+312 SHVPQCQPADL

-433 GVQALTHTLATGPVN
+433 GVEAVTHTLATGPVN

-471 RYDEAELRRHVARL
+471 RYDEAELRRHMARL
-485 TALLAQFAADP
+485 TALLVQFAADP
-496 ALRCGEAEML
+496 TLRCGDAEML
-506 SADELAR
+506 SADELTR
-513 LAAVNDTAV
+513 LTAVNDTAM

-534 DRARK
+534 DQARK
-539 TPDAPALADAHWQFS
+539 TPDAPALADANWQFS

-573 VKPGESVAVALPRS
+573 VKPGDSVAVALPRS
-587 VFLTLALHSIV
+587 VFLTLALHGIV

-626 LLITSADQLARFS
+626 LLIASEDQLARFS

-647 CYQQPLAAGDD
+647 CYQQPLAVAED

-707 QDVVAQKTPCSFD
+707 DDVVAQKTPCSFD

-729 FIAGAQLVM
+729 FIAGARLVM

-752 FFARYGVT
+752 FFAHYGVT

-829 PACGSELAAVTGSSV
+829 PACGPELAAVTGSSV

-910 DVARWLTNGAVE
+910 DVARWLANGAVE

-932 IRGQRIELGEIDRV
+932 IRGQRIELGEIDRA

-1001 PPHMVPVVLMQLAEL
+1001 PPHMVPVVLMQLADL

-1049 LVATAFSQ
+1049 LVAAAFSQ

-1118 DEQARRLGLDTL
+1118 DEQAQRLGLDTL

-1184 LDEVCEHHLRTLLA
+1184 LDEVCEHHLQTLLA

-1253 GLDPEVLAEIDR
+1253 GLDPAVLAEIAR

-1284 AIEGNYADAVRL
+1284 AIEANYADAVRL

-1327 WGPWVAELEVF
+1327 WGPWVGELEVF

-1347 ISPQAFEAIGPVVRE
+1347 ISPQAFEAIGPVVKE

>member
-1 MQFSNPFDNP
+1 
-11 QGQFYIL
+11 
-18 RNDQQQYSLWPA
+18 
-30 HCDLPAGWAVV
+30 
-41 CPPQSAEACNAWLA
+41 
-55 ANWST
+55 
-60 LTPPIMRHKELTMT
+60 MT

-108 GALDPALLGKAI
+108 GALDPTLLGKAI

-142 QWVAADRTFGEPSII
+142 QWLAADRTFAEPSII

-312 GYAPQCQPADL
+312 SHAPQCQPADL

-363 NVLPLAVHIDAQ
+363 NVLPLAVHIDAR

-386 AQLKKM
+386 GQLKKM

-433 GVQALTHTLATGPVN
+433 GVEAVTHTLATGPVN

-471 RYDEAELRRHVARL
+471 RYDEAELRRHMARL

-513 LAAVNDTAV
+513 LAAVNDTVV

-534 DRARK
+534 DQARK
-539 TPDAPALADAHWQFS
+539 TPDAPALADARWQFS

-573 VKPGESVAVALPRS
+573 VKPGDSVAVALPRS
-587 VFLTLALHSIV
+587 VFLTLALHGIV

-626 LLITSADQLARFS
+626 LLITSEDQLARFS

-707 QDVVAQKTPCSFD
+707 DDVVAQKTPCSFD

-729 FIAGAQLVM
+729 FIAGAHLVM

-829 PACGSELAAVTGSSV
+829 PACGPELAAVTGSSV

-952 VAQAVSHACV
+952 VGQAVSHACV

-1049 LVATAFSQ
+1049 LVAAAFSQ

-1118 DEQARRLGLDTL
+1118 DEQAQRLGLDTL

-1315 KTRQAGMDPQVV
+1315 KTRQEGMDPQVV
-1327 WGPWVAELEVF
+1327 WGPWVGELEVF

>member
-1 MQFSNPFDNP
+1 
-11 QGQFYIL
+11 
-18 RNDQQQYSLWPA
+18 
-30 HCDLPAGWAVV
+30 
-41 CPPQSAEACNAWLA
+41 
-55 ANWST
+55 
-60 LTPPIMRHKELTMT
+60 MT

-129 LSLRFEEEEGEVW
+129 LSLRFEEQEGEVW
-142 QWVAADRTFGEPSII
+142 QWVAAERTFAEPPII
-157 DLRTAP
+157 DLRTTP

-239 ESPFTPFAEV
+239 ESPFTSFAEV

-312 GYAPQCQPADL
+312 SHVPQCQPADL

-421 NVKVFDYQLDID
+421 NVKVFDYLLDID
-433 GVQALTHTLATGPVN
+433 GVEAVTHTLATGPVN

-471 RYDEAELRRHVARL
+471 RYDEAELRRHMARL
-485 TALLAQFAADP
+485 TALLVQFAADP
-496 ALRCGEAEML
+496 TLRCGDAEML
-506 SADELAR
+506 SADELTR
-513 LAAVNDTAV
+513 LAAVNDTAM

-534 DRARK
+534 DQARK
-539 TPDAPALADAHWQFS
+539 TPDAPALADANWQFS

-573 VKPGESVAVALPRS
+573 VKPGDSVAVALPRS
-587 VFLTLALHSIV
+587 VFLTLALHGIV

-626 LLITSADQLARFS
+626 LLIASEDQLARFN

-647 CYQQPLAAGDD
+647 CYQQPLAVADD

-707 QDVVAQKTPCSFD
+707 DDVVAQKTPCSFD

-752 FFARYGVT
+752 FFAHYGVT

-798 TELCREWERLTG
+798 TDLCREWERLTG

-829 PACGSELAAVTGSSV
+829 PACGPELAAVTGSSV

-910 DVARWLTNGAVE
+910 DVARWLANGAVE

-932 IRGQRIELGEIDRV
+932 IRGQRIELGEIDRA

-1001 PPHMVPVVLMQLAEL
+1001 PPHMVPVVLMQLADL

-1049 LVATAFSQ
+1049 LVAAAFSQ

-1118 DEQARRLGLDTL
+1118 DEQAQRLGLDTL

-1184 LDEVCEHHLRTLLA
+1184 LDEVCEHHLQTLLA

-1253 GLDPEVLAEIDR
+1253 GLDPAVLAEIAR

-1284 AIEGNYADAVRL
+1284 AIEANYADAVRL

-1327 WGPWVAELEVF
+1327 WGPWVGELEVF

-1347 ISPQAFEAIGPVVRE
+1347 ISPQAFEAIGPVVKE

>member
-1 MQFSNPFDNP
+1 
-11 QGQFYIL
+11 
-18 RNDQQQYSLWPA
+18 
-30 HCDLPAGWAVV
+30 
-41 CPPQSAEACNAWLA
+41 
-55 ANWST
+55 
-60 LTPPIMRHKELTMT
+60 MT

-157 DLRTAP
+157 DLRTAQ

-312 GYAPQCQPADL
+312 GHAPQCQPADL

-433 GVQALTHTLATGPVN
+433 GVQAVTHTLATGPVN

-534 DRARK
+534 DQARK

-573 VKPGESVAVALPRS
+573 VKPGDSVAVALPRS
-587 VFLTLALHSIV
+587 VFLTLALHGIV

-626 LLITSADQLARFS
+626 LLITSEDQLARFS

-1001 PPHMVPVVLMQLAEL
+1001 PPHMVPVVLMQLADL

-1068 DFFAL
+1068 DFFVL

>member
-1 MQFSNPFDNP
+1 
-11 QGQFYIL
+11 
-18 RNDQQQYSLWPA
+18 
-30 HCDLPAGWAVV
+30 
-41 CPPQSAEACNAWLA
+41 
-55 ANWST
+55 
-60 LTPPIMRHKELTMT
+60 MT

-129 LSLRFEEEEGEVW
+129 LSLGFEEQEGEVW
-142 QWVAADRTFGEPSII
+142 QWVAAERTFAEPPII
-157 DLRTAP
+157 DLRTTP

-239 ESPFTPFAEV
+239 ESPFTSFAEV

-312 GYAPQCQPADL
+312 SHAPQCQPADL

-433 GVQALTHTLATGPVN
+433 GVEAVTHTLATGPVN

-471 RYDEAELRRHVARL
+471 RYDEAELRRHMARL

-496 ALRCGEAEML
+496 TLRCGDAEML
-506 SADELAR
+506 SADELTR
-513 LAAVNDTAV
+513 LTAVNDTAM

-534 DRARK
+534 DQARK
-539 TPDAPALADAHWQFS
+539 TPDAPALADANWQFS

-573 VKPGESVAVALPRS
+573 VKPGDSVAVALPRS
-587 VFLTLALHSIV
+587 VFLTLALHGIV

-626 LLITSADQLARFS
+626 LLIASEDQLARFS

-647 CYQQPLAAGDD
+647 CYQQPLAVADD

-707 QDVVAQKTPCSFD
+707 DDVVAQKTPCSFD

-729 FIAGAQLVM
+729 FIAGARLVM

-752 FFARYGVT
+752 FFAHYGVT

-829 PACGSELAAVTGSSV
+829 PACGPELAAVTGSSV

-910 DVARWLTNGAVE
+910 DVARWLANGAVE

-932 IRGQRIELGEIDRV
+932 IRGQRIELGEIDRA

-1001 PPHMVPVVLMQLAEL
+1001 PPHMVPVVLMQLADL

-1049 LVATAFSQ
+1049 LVAAAFSQ

-1082 LAAQLSRQLARQVT
+1082 LAAQLSRQLVRQVT

-1118 DEQARRLGLDTL
+1118 DEQAQRLGLDTL

-1184 LDEVCEHHLRTLLA
+1184 LDEVCEHHLQTLLA

-1253 GLDPEVLAEIDR
+1253 GLDPAVLAEIAR
-1265 EREAFLAAQ
+1265 EREAFLATQ
-1274 QGQASGELFS
+1274 QGQASGELFC
-1284 AIEGNYADAVRL
+1284 AIEANYADAVRL

-1327 WGPWVAELEVF
+1327 WGPWVGELEVF

-1347 ISPQAFEAIGPVVRE
+1347 ISPQAFEAIGPVVKE

>member
-1 MQFSNPFDNP
+1 
-11 QGQFYIL
+11 
-18 RNDQQQYSLWPA
+18 
-30 HCDLPAGWAVV
+30 
-41 CPPQSAEACNAWLA
+41 
-55 ANWST
+55 
-60 LTPPIMRHKELTMT
+60 MT

-108 GALDPALLGKAI
+108 GALDPTLLGKAI

-142 QWVAADRTFGEPSII
+142 QWLAADRTFAEPSII

-312 GYAPQCQPADL
+312 SHAPQCQPADL

-363 NVLPLAVHIDAQ
+363 NVLPLAVHIDAR

-386 AQLKKM
+386 GQLKKM

-433 GVQALTHTLATGPVN
+433 GVEAVTHTLATGPVN

-471 RYDEAELRRHVARL
+471 RYDEAELRRHMARL

-513 LAAVNDTAV
+513 LAAVNDTVV

-534 DRARK
+534 DQARK
-539 TPDAPALADAHWQFS
+539 TPDAPALADARWQFS

-573 VKPGESVAVALPRS
+573 VKPGDSVAVALPRS
-587 VFLTLALHSIV
+587 VFLTLALHGIV

-626 LLITSADQLARFS
+626 LLIATEDQLARFS

-691 IVNRLLWMQD
+691 IVNRLLWTQD

-707 QDVVAQKTPCSFD
+707 DDVVAQKTPCSFD

-829 PACGSELAAVTGSSV
+829 PACGPELAAVTGSSV

-910 DVARWLTNGAVE
+910 DVARWLANGAVE

-952 VAQAVSHACV
+952 VGQAVSHACV

-1049 LVATAFSQ
+1049 LVAAAFSQ

-1118 DEQARRLGLDTL
+1118 DEQAQRLGLDTL

-1208 GYSLGGTLAQGIAA
+1208 GYSLGGTLALGIAA

-1315 KTRQAGMDPQVV
+1315 KTRQEGMDPQVV
-1327 WGPWVAELEVF
+1327 WGPWVGELEVF

>member
-1 MQFSNPFDNP
+1 
-11 QGQFYIL
+11 
-18 RNDQQQYSLWPA
+18 
-30 HCDLPAGWAVV
+30 
-41 CPPQSAEACNAWLA
+41 
-55 ANWST
+55 
-60 LTPPIMRHKELTMT
+60 MT

-108 GALDPALLGKAI
+108 GALDPTLLGKAI

-142 QWVAADRTFGEPSII
+142 QWLAADRTFAEPSII

-312 GYAPQCQPADL
+312 GHAPQCQPADL

-386 AQLKKM
+386 GQLKKM

-433 GVQALTHTLATGPVN
+433 GVQAVTHTLATGPVN

-471 RYDEAELRRHVARL
+471 RYDEAELRRHMARL

-496 ALRCGEAEML
+496 TLRCGEAEML

-522 PLPATTL
+522 PLPTTTL

-534 DRARK
+534 DQARK
-539 TPDAPALADAHWQFS
+539 TPDAPALADARWQFS

-573 VKPGESVAVALPRS
+573 VKPGDSVAVALPRS
-587 VFLTLALHSIV
+587 VFLTLALHGIV

-626 LLITSADQLARFS
+626 LLIATEDQLARFS

-707 QDVVAQKTPCSFD
+707 DDVVAQKTPCSFD

-768 LAAFVASLDADSVAA
+768 LAAFVASLDADSIAA

-829 PACGSELAAVTGSSV
+829 PACGPELAAVTGSSV

-991 ALKAR
+991 ALKAQ

-1118 DEQARRLGLDTL
+1118 DEQAQRLGLDTL

-1184 LDEVCEHHLRTLLA
+1184 LDEVCEHHLQTLLA

-1315 KTRQAGMDPQVV
+1315 KTRQEGMDPQVV
-1327 WGPWVAELEVF
+1327 WGPWVGELEVF

>member
-1 MQFSNPFDNP
+1 
-11 QGQFYIL
+11 
-18 RNDQQQYSLWPA
+18 
-30 HCDLPAGWAVV
+30 
-41 CPPQSAEACNAWLA
+41 
-55 ANWST
+55 
-60 LTPPIMRHKELTMT
+60 MT

-129 LSLRFEEEEGEVW
+129 LSLRFEEQEGEVW
-142 QWVAADRTFGEPSII
+142 QWVAAERTFAEPPII
-157 DLRTAP
+157 DLRTTP

-239 ESPFTPFAEV
+239 ESPFTSFAEV

-312 GYAPQCQPADL
+312 SHAPQCQPADL

-433 GVQALTHTLATGPVN
+433 GVEAVTHTLATGPVN

-471 RYDEAELRRHVARL
+471 RYDEAELRRHMARL

-496 ALRCGEAEML
+496 TLRCGDAEML
-506 SADELAR
+506 SADELTR
-513 LAAVNDTAV
+513 LTAVNDTAM

-534 DRARK
+534 DQARK
-539 TPDAPALADAHWQFS
+539 TPDAPALADANWQFS

-573 VKPGESVAVALPRS
+573 VKPGDSVAVALPRS
-587 VFLTLALHSIV
+587 VFLTLALHGIV

-626 LLITSADQLARFS
+626 LLIASEDQLARFS

-647 CYQQPLAAGDD
+647 CYQQPLAVADD

-707 QDVVAQKTPCSFD
+707 DDVVAQKTPCSFD

-729 FIAGAQLVM
+729 FIAGARLVM

-752 FFARYGVT
+752 FFAHYGVT

-829 PACGSELAAVTGSSV
+829 PACGPELAAVTGSSV

-910 DVARWLTNGAVE
+910 DVARWLANGAVE

-932 IRGQRIELGEIDRV
+932 IRGQRIELGEIDRA

-1001 PPHMVPVVLMQLAEL
+1001 PPHMVPVVLMQLADL

-1049 LVATAFSQ
+1049 LVAAAFSQ

-1082 LAAQLSRQLARQVT
+1082 LAAQLSRQLVRQVT

-1118 DEQARRLGLDTL
+1118 DEQAQRLGLDTL

-1184 LDEVCEHHLRTLLA
+1184 LDEVCEHHLQTLLA

-1253 GLDPEVLAEIDR
+1253 GLDPAVLAEIAR
-1265 EREAFLAAQ
+1265 EREAFLATQ
-1274 QGQASGELFS
+1274 QGQASGELFC
-1284 AIEGNYADAVRL
+1284 AIEANYADAVRL

-1327 WGPWVAELEVF
+1327 WGPWVGELGVF

-1347 ISPQAFEAIGPVVRE
+1347 ISPQAFEAIGPVVKE

>member
-1 MQFSNPFDNP
+1 
-11 QGQFYIL
+11 
-18 RNDQQQYSLWPA
+18 
-30 HCDLPAGWAVV
+30 
-41 CPPQSAEACNAWLA
+41 
-55 ANWST
+55 
-60 LTPPIMRHKELTMT
+60 MT

-108 GALDPALLGKAI
+108 GALDPTLLGKAI

-142 QWVAADRTFGEPSII
+142 QWLAADRTFAEPSII

-312 GYAPQCQPADL
+312 SHAPQCQPADL

-363 NVLPLAVHIDAQ
+363 NVLPLAVHIDAR

-386 AQLKKM
+386 GQLKKM

-433 GVQALTHTLATGPVN
+433 GVEAVTHTLATGPVN

-471 RYDEAELRRHVARL
+471 RYDEAELRRHMARL

-506 SADELAR
+506 SANELAR
-513 LAAVNDTAV
+513 LAAVNDTVV

-534 DRARK
+534 DQARK
-539 TPDAPALADAHWQFS
+539 TPDAPALADARWQFS

-573 VKPGESVAVALPRS
+573 VKPGDSVAVALPRS
-587 VFLTLALHSIV
+587 VFLTLALHGIV

-626 LLITSADQLARFS
+626 LLITSEDQLARFS

-707 QDVVAQKTPCSFD
+707 DDVVAQKTPCSFD

-829 PACGSELAAVTGSSV
+829 PACGPELAAVTGSSV

-952 VAQAVSHACV
+952 VGQAVSHACV

-1049 LVATAFSQ
+1049 LVAAAFSQ

-1118 DEQARRLGLDTL
+1118 DEQAQRLGLDTL

-1315 KTRQAGMDPQVV
+1315 KTRQEGMDPQVV
-1327 WGPWVAELEVF
+1327 WGPWVGELEVF

>member
-1 MQFSNPFDNP
+1 
-11 QGQFYIL
+11 
-18 RNDQQQYSLWPA
+18 
-30 HCDLPAGWAVV
+30 
-41 CPPQSAEACNAWLA
+41 
-55 ANWST
+55 
-60 LTPPIMRHKELTMT
+60 MT

-108 GALDPALLGKAI
+108 GALDPTLLGKSI

-142 QWVAADRTFGEPSII
+142 QWLAADRTFAEPSII

-312 GYAPQCQPADL
+312 SHAPQCQPADL

-363 NVLPLAVHIDAQ
+363 NVLPLAVHIDAR

-386 AQLKKM
+386 GQLKKM

-433 GVQALTHTLATGPVN
+433 GVEAVTHTLATGPVN

-471 RYDEAELRRHVARL
+471 RYDEAELRRHMARL

-513 LAAVNDTAV
+513 LAAVNDTVV

-534 DRARK
+534 DQARK
-539 TPDAPALADAHWQFS
+539 TPDAPALADARWQFS

-573 VKPGESVAVALPRS
+573 VKPGDSVAVALPRS
-587 VFLTLALHSIV
+587 VFLTLALHGIV

-626 LLITSADQLARFS
+626 LLIATEDQLARFS

-658 APLALSKPDHTA
+658 APLAVSKPDHTA

-707 QDVVAQKTPCSFD
+707 DDVVAQKTPCSFD

-952 VAQAVSHACV
+952 VGQAVSHACV

-1049 LVATAFSQ
+1049 LVAAAFSQ

-1118 DEQARRLGLDTL
+1118 DEQAQRLGLDTL

-1184 LDEVCEHHLRTLLA
+1184 LDEVCEHHLQTLLA

-1284 AIEGNYADAVRL
+1284 VIEGNYADAVRL

-1315 KTRQAGMDPQVV
+1315 KTRQEGMDPQVV
-1327 WGPWVAELEVF
+1327 WGPWVGELEVF

>member
-1 MQFSNPFDNP
+1 
-11 QGQFYIL
+11 
-18 RNDQQQYSLWPA
+18 
-30 HCDLPAGWAVV
+30 
-41 CPPQSAEACNAWLA
+41 
-55 ANWST
+55 
-60 LTPPIMRHKELTMT
+60 MT

-312 GYAPQCQPADL
+312 GHAPQCQPADL

-421 NVKVFDYQLDID
+421 NVKVFDYQLDIN

-534 DRARK
+534 DQARK

-573 VKPGESVAVALPRS
+573 VKPGDSVAVALPRS
-587 VFLTLALHSIV
+587 VFLTLALHGIV

-626 LLITSADQLARFS
+626 LLITSEDQLARFS

-760 TTHFVPSM
+760 STHFVPSM

-946 MSALPD
+946 MSGLPD
-952 VAQAVSHACV
+952 VAQAVSHACI

>member
-1 MQFSNPFDNP
+1 
-11 QGQFYIL
+11 
-18 RNDQQQYSLWPA
+18 
-30 HCDLPAGWAVV
+30 
-41 CPPQSAEACNAWLA
+41 
-55 ANWST
+55 
-60 LTPPIMRHKELTMT
+60 MT

-129 LSLRFEEEEGEVW
+129 LSLRFQEEEGEVW

-312 GYAPQCQPADL
+312 GHAPQCQPADL

-433 GVQALTHTLATGPVN
+433 GVQAVTHTLATGPVN

-534 DRARK
+534 DQARK
-539 TPDAPALADAHWQFS
+539 TPDAPALADARWQFS

-573 VKPGESVAVALPRS
+573 VKPGDSVAVALPRS
-587 VFLTLALHSIV
+587 VFLTLALHGIV

-626 LLITSADQLARFS
+626 LLITSEDQLARFS

-707 QDVVAQKTPCSFD
+707 DDVVAQKTPCSFD

-752 FFARYGVT
+752 FFAHYGVT

-829 PACGSELAAVTGSSV
+829 PACGPELAAVTGSSV

-967 ATGGDAR
+967 AIGGDAR

-996 LAEQL
+996 LTEQL
-1001 PPHMVPVVLMQLAEL
+1001 PPHMVPVVLMQLADL

-1049 LVATAFSQ
+1049 LVAAAFSQ

-1175 QGPMASAAS
+1175 QGPMVTATS

-1327 WGPWVAELEVF
+1327 WGPWVGELEVF